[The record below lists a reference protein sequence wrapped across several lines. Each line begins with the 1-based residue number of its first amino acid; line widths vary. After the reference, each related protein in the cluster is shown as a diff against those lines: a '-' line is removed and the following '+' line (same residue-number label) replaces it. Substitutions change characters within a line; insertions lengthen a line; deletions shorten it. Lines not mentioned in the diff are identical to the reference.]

1 MRFERVLIISIIWI
15 ENFATMTAPKDF
27 NSQRQPIEFYL
38 SLQYPIAIYPER
50 KGYTVMIPD
59 LPGCMTQ
66 GETIPEAI
74 ANIKKA
80 KELWIETTY
89 ANAQKSIPLPS
100 K

>member
-1 MRFERVLIISIIWI
+1 MSVPREL
-15 ENFATMTAPKDF
+15 NQ
-27 NSQRQPIEFYL
+27 QRQPLEFYL
-38 SLQYPIAIYPER
+38 SLQYPIEIYPEN

-66 GETIPEAI
+66 GETIAEAI
-74 ANIKKA
+74 ANIHKA

-89 ANAQKSIPLPS
+89 ASSNKSIPLPS